1 MGSHQRQARGRGLRR
16 FVVEVTFFLD
26 NDGDGDGDADALRGL
41 DPDRDWRQLQ
51 RGEHAWVLQ
60 SYLRLARAGYPVRL
74 TSRLPDSGVV
84 VFHAKQRRALPL
96 RRRSRGRSGPVFVAV
111 RGDVKQA
118 AGADF
123 EIVQN
128 QRSADGRGRF
138 FIPHW
143 PQPGLLPRDTARG
156 ARLARIAYKGFD
168 RNLHPYFRTAG
179 WRSFLASHGIEWV
192 VDSVPFAEDGT
203 RGEALEWP
211 DFRAVDAVL
220 AVRPAACPRRDS
232 KPATKLYNAWLA
244 GVPALL
250 SPDVAFRE
258 LWRSPLDFL
267 ETAGP
272 AAAESGVRRLLAEPD
287 LYRRMVA
294 NGRVRAAEYSAD
306 AVLVRWLELLE
317 ETLPERL
324 ESRAGGLRGTGY
336 GSLPSASS
344 WRTWRTRL
352 TAARMPPA
360 STT

>member
-1 MGSHQRQARGRGLRR
+1 
-16 FVVEVTFFLD
+16 VVEVTFFLD
-26 NDGDGDGDADALRGL
+26 DGEVGALRGL
-41 DPDRDWRQLQ
+41 DPDRDWRELQ
-51 RGEHAWVLQ
+51 RGERAWVLQ
-60 SYLRLARAGYPVRL
+60 TYLRLADAGYPVQL
-74 TSRLPDSGVV
+74 ASRLPESGVV

-96 RRRSRGRSGPVFVAV
+96 RRRSRGRSGLVFVAV

-118 AGADF
+118 GGADF
-123 EIVQN
+123 ELVQN
-128 QRSADGRGRF
+128 RRSADGLGRL

-143 PQPGLLPRDTARG
+143 PQPGLLPRDAARG
-156 ARLARIAYKGFD
+156 SRLERIAYKGFD
-168 RNLHPYFRTAG
+168 RNLHPYFRGAG

-192 VDSVPFAEDGT
+192 VDSVPFAEGGT

-267 ETAGP
+267 EVTGP
-272 AAAESGVRRLLAEPD
+272 AAARSGVQRLLAEPD

-294 NGRVRAAEYSAD
+294 NGRARAAEFSAD
-306 AVLVRWLELLE
+306 AVLAHWLELLE
-317 ETLPERL
+317 EILPARL
-324 ESRAGGLRGTGY
+324 VRRAGGVRGTGY

>member
-1 MGSHQRQARGRGLRR
+1 
-16 FVVEVTFFLD
+16 VVEVTFFLD
-26 NDGDGDGDADALRGL
+26 DGDVGALRGL
-41 DPDRDWRQLQ
+41 DPDRDWRELQ
-51 RGEHAWVLQ
+51 RGERAWVLQ
-60 SYLRLARAGYPVRL
+60 TYLRLADAGYPVQL
-74 TSRLPDSGVV
+74 ASRLPESGVV

-96 RRRSRGRSGPVFVAV
+96 RRRSRGRSGLVFVAV

-118 AGADF
+118 GGADF
-123 EIVQN
+123 ELVQN
-128 QRSADGRGRF
+128 RRSADGLGRF

-143 PQPGLLPRDTARG
+143 PQPGLLPRDAARG
-156 ARLARIAYKGFD
+156 SRLERIAYKGFD
-168 RNLHPYFRTAG
+168 RNLHPYFRGAG
-179 WRSFLASHGIEWV
+179 WRSFLASHGVEWV
-192 VDSVPFAEDGT
+192 VDSVPFAEGGT

-267 ETAGP
+267 EVAGP
-272 AAAESGVRRLLAEPD
+272 SAARSGVQRLLAEPD

-294 NGRVRAAEYSAD
+294 NGRARAAEFSAD
-306 AVLVRWLELLE
+306 AVLARWLELLE
-317 ETLPERL
+317 EILPARL
-324 ESRAGGLRGTGY
+324 ARRAGGVRGTGY

-352 TAARMPPA
+352 MAARMPPA

>member
-1 MGSHQRQARGRGLRR
+1 M
-16 FVVEVTFFLD
+16 EVTFFLD
-26 NDGDGDGDADALRGL
+26 DGEVGALRGL
-41 DPDRDWRQLQ
+41 DPDRDWRELQ
-51 RGEHAWVLQ
+51 RGERAWVLQ
-60 SYLRLARAGYPVRL
+60 TYLRLAHAGAPVRL
-74 TSRLPDSGVV
+74 GSRLPESGVV

-96 RRRSRGRSGPVFVAV
+96 RRRSRGSTGLVLVAV

-143 PQPGLLPRDTARG
+143 PQPGLVPRDAARG
-156 ARLARIAYKGFD
+156 TRIERIAYKGFD
-168 RNLHPYFRTAG
+168 RNLHPYFRGAG
-179 WRSFLASHGIEWV
+179 WRSFLASHGIAWV
-192 VDSVPFAEDGT
+192 VDSVPFFEDAT

-220 AVRPAACPRRDS
+220 AVRPAVCPRRDS

-267 ETAGP
+267 EVAGP
-272 AAAESGVRRLLAEPD
+272 AVAESGVRRLLAEPD

-294 NGRVRAAEYSAD
+294 NGRARAAEFSVD
-306 AVLVRWLELLE
+306 AVLARWLELLE
-317 ETLPERL
+317 EILPASLARR
-324 ESRAGGLRGTGY
+324 SGAVRGTGY
-336 GSLPSASS
+336 GSLPMASS